1 MPAELRRRRFTAD
14 EYHWMARVGILGPN
28 DRVELLD
35 GAIIEMPPIS
45 PEHAATVNGFN
56 EHFLSRFGD
65 VAQVR
70 VRNPIRIDTFGEP
83 QPDVVLVRRRAD
95 SYRLAHPAPED
106 AFLVVEVA
114 DTSLA
119 DDRRVKLP
127 FYARA
132 GIAEAW
138 LVDLQHGVVHVHRE
152 PSPDGYRVIRTV
164 RRGERLAPLAFP
176 DREIAVADLLG

>member
-1 MPAELRRRRFTAD
+1 MVAELKRRRFTAD
-14 EYHWMARVGILGPN
+14 EYHWMARVGILGPD

-35 GAIIEMPPIS
+35 GEIIEMPPIG
-45 PEHAATVNGFN
+45 PDHAATVDGFN
-56 EHFLSRFGD
+56 ERFVSRFAD

-70 VRNPIRIDTFGEP
+70 VQNPIRLDKFGEP

-95 SYRLAHPAPED
+95 SYRSAHPTPED
-106 AFLVVEVA
+106 VFLVVEVA

-119 DDRRVKLP
+119 DDRRMKLP
-127 FYARA
+127 LYART
-132 GIAEAW
+132 GIVETW

-152 PSPDGYRVIRTV
+152 PSPDGYRVIWTV

-176 DREIAVADLLG
+176 DREIAVAGLLG